1 MLNSTTVGSTGTVG
15 HSEELN
21 EHGVDAGWKAVESF
35 KKDTKGKRM
44 EARMSTV
51 VTKKVSRVNGKPNG
65 KHVKFEE
72 SRNSL
77 ILF

>member
-1 MLNSTTVGSTGTVG
+1 
-15 HSEELN
+15 
-21 EHGVDAGWKAVESF
+21 VDAGWKAVESF